1 MKSERQLLSAFEAQQ
16 YSKSKDRT
24 RKVPPKK
31 SPNSI
36 VHTMDMGLCAPRTSA
51 NATARARVCCSLLLY
66 LSIHLWLYVQQAA
79 AAAAAAVAKNTLKHA
94 DYIVA
99 AQFSPI
105 IRQTIIIR
113 LIALIA
119 SIRAKSSLNVTW
131 VHH

>member
-51 NATARARVCCSLLLY
+51 NATARVCCSLLLY
-66 LSIHLWLYVQQAA
+66 LSTHLRLYVQQAA
-79 AAAAAAVAKNTLKHA
+79 AAAAAVAKTHIETCGLYCRTNNFH
-94 DYIVA
+94 
-99 AQFSPI
+99 P
-105 IRQTIIIR
+105 
-113 LIALIA
+113 
-119 SIRAKSSLNVTW
+119 
-131 VHH
+131 